1 MAEMKVEQHGKLVE
15 CIKEAGRWIEEN
27 AEEIAPNVEHMMSMT
42 IRVSIDPREIPTINI
57 DYDAFSP
64 EAAKAWAAAHRRVQE

>member
-15 CIKEAGRWIEEN
+15 CIKETGRWIEEN

-64 EAAKAWAAAHRRVQE
+64 EAAKAWEEAHRRVQE